1 MLAFFLVLCYASLAL
16 SLPEVQL
23 DTTKLVGSDLSLSQ
37 LEFFGGIPYAEPPL
51 GALRLQPPVLK
62 ADLGVETFNA
72 SEFGLACLQAGLP
85 VDAISEDCLTINVLR
100 PSGTSHN
107 ASLPVLFWTY
117 GGGYFE
123 GSASL
128 YDGSAIVT
136 QSVLRGTPVI
146 YVNFN
151 YRLGPLGFPQGK
163 EAADRENLNL
173 GIKDQLAA
181 LEWVQHNIG
190 AFGGDKNKVTVF
202 GESGG
207 ASMTS
212 ILFLHPSISDLAWA
226 GIFQSG
232 TASTALPFNATARE
246 DREDAWNNFVTA
258 IPECSSY
265 VGTLSTFPCVQ
276 NASSSEVYEGFLQ
289 AYSKATEQFPFCPT
303 LDGPSGLFPDLPS
316 RLLPTGQFA
325 RLPFIAGTNLDE
337 GTLFSPPTQD
347 YTEEVIRSIVNANYS
362 PPAVP
367 TDAMNELMDLYP
379 DDPADGSPYNTG
391 NETFGLSPGFKR
403 ISAILGDLAFNSQR
417 RLWSQTTADAGVKSY
432 AYRFAQRL
440 SSMPAYLGVPHG
452 GEIPF
457 VFGSVADM
465 NETASVVA
473 LSTVMIDYWLSFA
486 TSLDPNDGFGLQRPA
501 WAQYTASDQALLQI
515 SADNLTMVP
524 DDFNKEKIDF
534 IISQTVVFRH
544 R

>member
-1 MLAFFLVLCYASLAL
+1 MLALFFLCYASLAL

-23 DTTKLVGSDLSLSQ
+23 GTTKLVGSDLSLSQ
-37 LEFFGGIPYAEPPL
+37 LELFSGIPYAEPPL

-62 ADLGVETFNA
+62 TDLEVETFNA
-72 SEFGLACLQAGLP
+72 SDFGLACLQASLP
-85 VDAISEDCLTINVLR
+85 IDAISEDCLTINVLR

-107 ASLPVLFWTY
+107 ALLPVLFWVH
-117 GGGYFE
+117 GGSYYE
-123 GSASL
+123 GSASV

-136 QSVLRGTPVI
+136 QSVLRATPVI

-151 YRLGPLGFPQGK
+151 YRLGPLGFPQ
-163 EAADRENLNL
+163 AADRENLNL
-173 GIKDQLAA
+173 GLKDQLAA

-202 GESGG
+202 GESVG

-232 TASTALPFNATARE
+232 TASTPPSFNATARE
-246 DREDAWNNFVTA
+246 DREDAWNNFIAA
-258 IPECSSY
+258 IPECNSY
-265 VGTLSTFPCVQ
+265 VGTSPTFSCVQ

-289 AYSKATEQFPFCPT
+289 AYSKTTEKILFRPT
-303 LDGPSGLFPDLPS
+303 LDGPSGLLPDLPS
-316 RLLPTGQFA
+316 RVLSTGQFA

-337 GTLFSPPTQD
+337 GTLFSSPTQD
-347 YTEEVIRSIVNANYS
+347 YTEEVIRSLLNAGYA

-367 TDAMNELMDLYP
+367 TDVMNELMALYP

-391 NETFGLSPGFKR
+391 NETFGLSLGNKR
-403 ISAILGDLAFNSQR
+403 MSAIFGDLAFNAQR
-417 RLWSQTTADAGVKSY
+417 RFWSQTTADVGVKSY
-432 AYRFAQRL
+432 AYRFTQRL

-452 GEIPF
+452 GELPF

-486 TSLDPNDGFGLQRPA
+486 TSLDPNDGFGSQRPT

-524 DDFNKEKIDF
+524 DDFNEKIDF
-534 IISQTVVFRH
+534 IISQKVAFRY

>member
-1 MLAFFLVLCYASLAL
+1 MLAFFLFLCYASLAL

-23 DTTKLVGSDLSLSQ
+23 GTTKLVGSDLSLSQ

-62 ADLGVETFNA
+62 TDLEVETFNA
-72 SEFGLACLQAGLP
+72 SEFDLACLQAGLP
-85 VDAISEDCLTINVLR
+85 IDAISEDCLTINVLR
-100 PSGTSHN
+100 PSGTFHN
-107 ASLPVLFWTY
+107 ASLPVLFWIH
-117 GGGYFE
+117 GGSYYE

-128 YDGSAIVT
+128 YDGSTIVT
-136 QSVLRGTPVI
+136 QSVLRATPVI

-151 YRLGPLGFPQGK
+151 YRLGPLGFPQ
-163 EAADRENLNL
+163 ATDREKLNL
-173 GIKDQLAA
+173 GLKDQLAA

-202 GESGG
+202 GESVG

-226 GIFQSG
+226 GIFESG
-232 TASTALPFNATARE
+232 TASTPPPFNATARE
-246 DREDAWNNFVTA
+246 DREDAWNNFVAA

-265 VGTLSTFPCVQ
+265 VGTSPTFSCVQ

-289 AYSKATEQFPFCPT
+289 AYSNTTEKFIFRPT

-316 RLLPTGQFA
+316 RLLLTGQFA

-337 GTLFSPPTQD
+337 GTLFSSPTQN
-347 YTEEVIRSIVNANYS
+347 YTEEVIRSIVNASYS

-367 TDAMNELMDLYP
+367 TDVMNELMDLYP

-391 NETFGLSPGFKR
+391 NETFGLSPGNKR

-417 RLWSQTTADAGVKSY
+417 RLWSQTTADVGVKSY

-440 SSMPAYLGVPHG
+440 SSIPAYLGVPHG
-452 GEIPF
+452 GELPF
-457 VFGSVADM
+457 VFGDVAAM

-486 TSLDPNDGFGLQRPA
+486 TSLDPNDGFGSQRPT

-534 IISQTVVFRH
+534 IISQKVAFRY

>member
-1 MLAFFLVLCYASLAL
+1 MLALFFLCYASLAH

-23 DTTKLVGSDLSLSQ
+23 GTTKLVGSDLSLSQ
-37 LEFFGGIPYAEPPL
+37 LEFFG
-51 GALRLQPPVLK
+51 ALRLQPPVLK
-62 ADLGVETFNA
+62 TDLGVETFNA

-85 VDAISEDCLTINVLR
+85 IDAISEDCLTINILR
-100 PSGTSHN
+100 PFGISHN
-107 ASLPVLFWTY
+107 ASLPVLLWVY
-117 GGGYFE
+117 GGGYYE

-128 YDGSAIVT
+128 HDGSAIVT

-190 AFGGDKNKVTVF
+190 AFGGNKNKVTVF
-202 GESGG
+202 GGSVG
-207 ASMTS
+207 ASMIS

-232 TASTALPFNATARE
+232 TASATLPFNATARE
-246 DREDAWNNFVTA
+246 DREDAWNNFVAA

-276 NASSSEVYEGFLQ
+276 NASSSEVYQGFLQ
-289 AYSKATEQFPFCPT
+289 AYSKATELFPFCPT

-316 RLLPTGQFA
+316 HLLSTGQFA

-337 GTLFSPPTQD
+337 GPLFSAPTQD
-347 YTEEVIRSIVNANYS
+347 YTEEVIRSIVNSNYS
-362 PPAVP
+362 PPAIP
-367 TDAMNELMDLYP
+367 TDVMNELMDLYP
-379 DDPADGSPYNTG
+379 DDPAEGSPYNTG

-403 ISAILGDLAFNSQR
+403 ISAIFGDLAFNSQR
-417 RLWSQTTADAGVKSY
+417 RLWSQTTADVGVKSY
-432 AYRFAQRL
+432 AYRFTQRL
-440 SSMPAYLGVPHG
+440 SSTPAYLGVPHA

-457 VFGSVADM
+457 IFGEVAAM
-465 NETASVVA
+465 NETTPVVA

-486 TSLDPNDGFGLQRPA
+486 TSLDPNDGFGSQRPT
-501 WAQYTASDQALLQI
+501 WPQYTASDQALLQI
-515 SADNLTMVP
+515 SADNLTVVP